1 MLIFFLDMSEL
12 KQLHIRVCGVWGFAT
27 STIYHT
33 NLYKEILHW
42 RAELRDAEYLLTPKR
57 EVTPSALSNRPLDS
71 DISHFPKKCKD
82 NLYFFISECS
92 KVNSVNSVK
101 LEPIFIL
108 PEDRKN
114 NNSIERKNK
123 KEITAIIE
131 QELEKL
137 EVEDIDLGII
147 LYKIPWMLHIHEY

>member
-1 MLIFFLDMSEL
+1 M
-12 KQLHIRVCGVWGFAT
+12 
-27 STIYHT
+27 
-33 NLYKEILHW
+33 
-42 RAELRDAEYLLTPKR
+42 
-57 EVTPSALSNRPLDS
+57 TPSALSNRPLDS

-108 PEDRKN
+108 PENRKN

-137 EVEDIDLGII
+137 EDEDIDLGII
-147 LYKIPWMLHIHEY
+147 ILYEIP